1 MFDSKLRGAYRPGVL
16 TVHHDPAVLGAVS
29 AALRGVGRTVALVP
43 TMGALH
49 EGHLEIVRLAKRT
62 NQVVIVSIFVN
73 PLQFGA
79 NEDLD
84 KYPRTLDADVELLRA
99 EGVELVFAPSVSD
112 MYPDGPR
119 TTVHPGPLGA
129 ELEGASRP
137 THFAGM
143 LTVVAKLLQIARPT
157 EAFFGEKD
165 YQQLTLI
172 RQLVR
177 DLNFDVKITPV
188 VTVREPDGL
197 ALSSRNRY
205 LDPVQREAALALSAA
220 LSAGKHA
227 GGLGGD
233 AVLAAAREVLD
244 AVTGVDVDYLE
255 LRSATL
261 GPAPATGN
269 ARLLI
274 AARVGATRLIDNI
287 AVTLGAPID
296 GHPAVAGSRS
306 DATSSQPVAA
316 VSDPAV
322 LPPAN

>member
-1 MFDSKLRGAYRPGVL
+1 MRNHEGPRERRIEQRAYRPGEL
-16 TVHHDPAVLGAVS
+16 TVHHDPEVLGAVVK
-29 AALRGVGRTVALVP
+29 ALRGVGRTVGLVP

-49 EGHLEIVRLAKRT
+49 EGHLEIVRRAKRT
-62 NQVVIVSIFVN
+62 NQVVIVSVFVN

-99 EGVELVFAPSVSD
+99 EGVDLVFAPSVAD

-143 LTVVAKLLQIARPT
+143 LTVVAKLLQITRPT

-172 RQLVR
+172 RQMVR
-177 DLNFDVKITPV
+177 DLNFDVKIVPLP
-188 VTVREPDGL
+188 TVREADGL

-205 LDPVQREAALALSAA
+205 LDAAQRESALALSAA
-220 LSAGKHA
+220 LAAGRHA
-227 GGLGGD
+227 GGLGAEG
-233 AVLAAAREVLD
+233 VLAAARAVLD
-244 AVTGVDVDYLE
+244 NAEGIEVDYLE
-255 LRSATL
+255 LRSSNL
-261 GPAPATGN
+261 DPAPAGGN
-269 ARLLI
+269 ARLLV
-274 AARVGATRLIDNI
+274 AAKVGATRLIDNI
-287 AVTLGAPID
+287 AVTLGASID
-296 GHPAVAGSRS
+296 GHPTVSDFRQAGGE
-306 DATSSQPVAA
+306 SQPAQAA
-316 VSDPAV
+316 
-322 LPPAN
+322 L